1 MNLDNRTGFGCPGRR
16 AMIWMMFNHACRGGG
31 DFHGKVDKSHT
42 QPGNARSGTKL
53 FVHGHVKF
61 MREPVNLGKT
71 LTRGEVLEHATR
83 GGDFHGKVDKS
94 HTQPGDAR
102 SGTKFSVHG
111 HVKFMRE
118 PVNLGTL
125 MRGGKS
131 RNISSW
137 PQHMPS
143 PEHCLLGPGTFLRG
157 PRSLPSQP
165 TAHVTRLDM
174 FGCKQQSG
182 RRWCGRQ
189 QSGRC
194 GVAVVRE
201 TEVWKA
207 AVREVII
214 WRLQQT

>member
-42 QPGNARSGTKL
+42 QPGNARSGTK
-53 FVHGHVKF
+53 FFMHGHVKF

-71 LTRGEVLEHATR
+71 LTRGGSRGTWHAW

-94 HTQPGDAR
+94 HTQPGDAH

-143 PEHCLLGPGTFLRG
+143 RPQSIACSAPEHFFAAPGHC
-157 PRSLPSQP
+157 LPSP
-165 TAHVTRLDM
+165 RHM
-174 FGCKQQSG
+174 
-182 RRWCGRQ
+182 
-189 QSGRC
+189 
-194 GVAVVRE
+194 
-201 TEVWKA
+201 
-207 AVREVII
+207 
-214 WRLQQT
+214 